1 MRFCSFS
8 GTGLMSGPP
17 NASFPHPIPQLTNY
31 PPPPISPMS
40 QFNSPPP
47 LHLNLLQQTFPPP
60 LQRAESSNSTKEA
73 SHLRV
78 PTKSRHDQ
86 VVDHLVTEFA
96 IGSKSYDALSKRK
109 CDYGSSLWKS
119 TYLLNLFPI
128 FVKLTF

>member
-1 MRFCSFS
+1 MGLCSFS

-86 VVDHLVTEFA
+86 VIDHLETVFA
-96 IGSKSYDALSKRK
+96 ID
-109 CDYGSSLWKS
+109 
-119 TYLLNLFPI
+119 LNLFTLSKGN
-128 FVKLTF
+128 VKMVGLQ

>member
-60 LQRAESSNSTKEA
+60 LQRVESSNSTKEA

-86 VVDHLVTEFA
+86 VIDHLVTEIA
-96 IGSKSYDALSKRK
+96 IGSNQIIRRTLKINWTRGLR
-109 CDYGSSLWKS
+109 G
-119 TYLLNLFPI
+119 NQLFIEP
-128 FVKLTF
+128 FP

>member
-1 MRFCSFS
+1 MGFCSFS

-86 VVDHLVTEFA
+86 VIDHLVFNRNLTDQF
-96 IGSKSYDALSKRK
+96 KSFVALIFNGNGIKPIP
-109 CDYGSSLWKS
+109 
-119 TYLLNLFPI
+119 FPYFI
-128 FVKLTF
+128 AKI